1 MFTLGKTHLIF
12 IGIGL
17 SVAVFG
23 SGFLIGQKITKDFYL
38 LEIEKI
44 ENSALK
50 TENEYLTKKISIET
64 ELKNKVNEVIQYEQ
78 NTKADIERNFDSSML
93 LLNSVPDSENSTNK
107 MQLPDIATV
116 TASVSAGRK
125 DQCHYTDNRNFKR
138 LSERLLEQAKE
149 YDMLKAKYNALV
161 KVWKQTEQKLNNFE

>member
-1 MFTLGKTHLIF
+1 MFTFGKTHLIF

-64 ELKNKVNEVIQYEQ
+64 ELKNKVNEVITYEE

-93 LLNSVPDSENSTNK
+93 LLNSVSDGETSTDK
-107 MQLPDIATV
+107 VQLPDIATA
-116 TASVSAGRK
+116 TATIPAGRK
-125 DQCHYTDNRNFKR
+125 TKCHQSDNRNFER
-138 LSERLLEQAKE
+138 LSKRLLEQAKE
-149 YDMLKAKYNALV
+149 YDLLKARYNALV

>member
-1 MFTLGKTHLIF
+1 MFTFGKTHLIF

-50 TENEYLTKKISIET
+50 TENEYLTKKINIET
-64 ELKNKVNEVIQYEQ
+64 ELKNKVNEVMSYEQ
-78 NTKADIERNFDSSML
+78 STKADIEHNYNSSML
-93 LLNSVPDSENSTNK
+93 LLNSVPDGETSTNK
-107 MQLPDIATV
+107 MQLPDIATA
-116 TASVSAGRK
+116 TATVSAGRK
-125 DQCHYTDNRNFKR
+125 DQCHYTDNRNFER
-138 LSERLLEQAKE
+138 LSKRLLEQAKE
-149 YDMLKAKYNALV
+149 YDLLKAKYNALV
-161 KVWKQTEQKLNNFE
+161 KVWKQTEQKFNNFE

>member
-1 MFTLGKTHLIF
+1 MFTFAKTHLIF

-64 ELKNKVNEVIQYEQ
+64 ELKTKVNEVMQYEQ
-78 NTKADIERNFDSSML
+78 NTKADIERNFNSSML
-93 LLNSVPDSENSTNK
+93 LLNSLPDGETNTNK
-107 MQLPDIATV
+107 VQLPNTATV
-116 TASVSAGRK
+116 TASIPAGRETK
-125 DQCHYTDNRNFKR
+125 CHQSDNRNFER
-138 LSERLLEQAKE
+138 LSKQLLEQAKD

-161 KVWKQTEQKLNNFE
+161 KVWKQTEKKFNNFE

>member
-64 ELKNKVNEVIQYEQ
+64 ELKNKVNEVITYEQ
-78 NTKADIERNFDSSML
+78 NTKADIEHNFNSSML
-93 LLNSVPDSENSTNK
+93 LLNSLPDSQDRSNK
-107 MQLPDIATV
+107 MQLSTDATATATV
-116 TASVSAGRK
+116 PAGRK
-125 DQCHYTDNRNFKR
+125 DKCNYTDNRNFKR

-161 KVWKQTEQKLNNFE
+161 KVWKQTEQKFNNFE

>member
-1 MFTLGKTHLIF
+1 MFTFGKTHLIF

-23 SGFLIGQKITKDFYL
+23 SGFLIGQKITKNFYL

-50 TENEYLTKKISIET
+50 IENENLSKKISIET
-64 ELKNKVNEVIQYEQ
+64 DLKDKVNEVISYEE

-93 LLNSVPDSENSTNK
+93 LLNSLPDSETSTNK
-107 MQLPDIATV
+107 MQLPDIATA
-116 TASVSAGRK
+116 TTTVSAGRK

-138 LSERLLEQAKE
+138 LSERLLKQAKE
-149 YDMLKAKYNALV
+149 YDLLKAKYNALV
-161 KVWKQTEQKLNNFE
+161 EIWKQTEQKLK

>member
-64 ELKNKVNEVIQYEQ
+64 ELKNKVNEVITYEQ
-78 NTKADIERNFDSSML
+78 NTKADIEHNFNSSML
-93 LLNSVPDSENSTNK
+93 LLNSLPDSQDRSNK
-107 MQLPDIATV
+107 MQLPDIATA
-116 TASVSAGRK
+116 TATVSAGRK
-125 DQCHYTDNRNFKR
+125 DKCNYTDNRNFKR

-161 KVWKQTEQKLNNFE
+161 KVWKQTEQKFNNFE

>member
-1 MFTLGKTHLIF
+1 MFTFGKTHLIF

-17 SVAVFG
+17 SIAVFG

-50 TENEYLTKKISIET
+50 TENEYLTKKINIET
-64 ELKNKVNEVIQYEQ
+64 ELKNKVNEVMNYEQ
-78 NTKADIERNFDSSML
+78 STKADIERNFNSSVL
-93 LLNSVPDSENSTNK
+93 LFNSLPDSKDSANK
-107 MQLPDIATV
+107 MQLPDIATA
-116 TASVSAGRK
+116 TAPIPAGRK

-149 YDMLKAKYNALV
+149 YDLLKARYNALV
-161 KVWKQTEQKLNNFE
+161 KVWKQTEQKFNNFE

>member
-1 MFTLGKTHLIF
+1 MFTFAKTHLIF

-38 LEIEKI
+38 LEIEQI

-64 ELKNKVNEVIQYEQ
+64 ELKTKVNEVMQYEQ
-78 NTKADIERNFDSSML
+78 NTKADIERNFNSSML
-93 LLNSVPDSENSTNK
+93 LLNSLPDGETSTNK
-107 MQLPDIATV
+107 VQLPNTATV
-116 TASVSAGRK
+116 TATIPAGRENK
-125 DQCHYTDNRNFKR
+125 CHYTDNRNFER
-138 LSERLLEQAKE
+138 LSKRLLEQAKD

>member
-1 MFTLGKTHLIF
+1 MFTFGKTHLIF

-50 TENEYLTKKISIET
+50 TENEYLIKKISIET
-64 ELKNKVNEVIQYEQ
+64 ELKNKVNEVITYEQ
-78 NTKADIERNFDSSML
+78 NTKADIEHNFNSSML

-125 DQCHYTDNRNFKR
+125 DQRHNADNRNFKR

>member
-1 MFTLGKTHLIF
+1 MFTFGKTHLIF

-50 TENEYLTKKISIET
+50 IENENLSKKISIET
-64 ELKNKVNEVIQYEQ
+64 DLKYKVNEVMSYEE
-78 NTKADIERNFDSSML
+78 NTKADIERNYNSSML
-93 LLNSVPDSENSTNK
+93 ILSDDQNHSSK
-107 MQLPDIATV
+107 MQLSDITTATA
-116 TASVSAGRK
+116 TIPAGRK
-125 DQCHYTDNRNFKR
+125 DQCHHTDNRNFKR
-138 LSERLLEQAKE
+138 LSERLLKQAKE
-149 YDMLKAKYNALV
+149 YDLLKAKYNALV
-161 KVWKQTEQKLNNFE
+161 EIWKQTEQKLK

>member
-1 MFTLGKTHLIF
+1 MFTFGKTHLIF

-50 TENEYLTKKISIET
+50 TENEYLTKKINIET
-64 ELKNKVNEVIQYEQ
+64 ELKNKVNEVITYEE
-78 NTKADIERNFDSSML
+78 NTKADIERNYNSSML
-93 LLNSVPDSENSTNK
+93 ILSDDQNHSSK
-107 MQLPDIATV
+107 MQLSDITTATA
-116 TASVSAGRK
+116 TIPAGRK
-125 DQCHYTDNRNFKR
+125 DQCHHTDNRNFKR
-138 LSERLLEQAKE
+138 LSERLLKQAKE
-149 YDMLKAKYNALV
+149 YDLLKAKYNALV
-161 KVWKQTEQKLNNFE
+161 EIWKQTEQKLK